1 MTDDVLSL
9 MEEDASDS
17 LNVPAD
23 NYIRSVSNLAEAMLR
38 WSGVIKDLEER
49 LSHAKG
55 EFNRIAEEDL
65 PQLMIE
71 VGIAKIELE
80 TGETVEVKPTYG
92 AHIKAANKPEA
103 FQWLRENNLDD
114 IIKNTVSL
122 AFGRGEDDRAREFI
136 DVATAAGHVP
146 DQKTDIHPQT
156 LKAWVRERIE
166 GGESIPMELFGVFA
180 GQRATIKR
188 KN

>member
-9 MEEDASDS
+9 MEADASDS
-17 LNVPAD
+17 LEIPSD
-23 NYIRSVSNLAEAMLR
+23 NYIRSVSNLAEAMLSLQR
-38 WSGVIKDLEER
+38 QKQLLEEQI
-49 LSHAKG
+49 AKV
-55 EFNRIAEEDL
+55 NRKYNTLADEDL

-71 VGIAKIELE
+71 WGVAKVTLSG
-80 TGETVEVKPTYG
+80 GETVEVKPTYG
-92 AHIKAANKPEA
+92 AHIKAENKPEA
-103 FQWLRENNLDD
+103 FQWLRENDLDD

-122 AFGRGEDDRAREFI
+122 AFGRGEDDRAQEFI

-166 GGESIPMELFGVFA
+166 SGESIPMELFGVFA
-180 GQRATIKR
+180 GQKAIIKR
-188 KN
+188 SS

>member
-9 MEEDASDS
+9 MEADASDS
-17 LNVPAD
+17 LNVPSD
-23 NYIRSVSNLAEAMLR
+23 NYLRSVSNLAEAMLSLQR
-38 WSGVIKDLEER
+38 QKKLLEER
-49 LSHAKG
+49 
-55 EFNRIAEEDL
+55 IAEVNRKYNRLADEDL

-71 VGIAKIELE
+71 VGVAKIELE

-92 AHIKAANKPEA
+92 AHIKAENKPEA
-103 FQWLRENNLDD
+103 FQWLRQKGFDD

-122 AFGRGEDDRAREFI
+122 AFGRGEDDRAQEFI

-166 GGESIPMELFGVFA
+166 SGESIPMELFGVFA
-180 GQRATIKR
+180 GQKAIIKR
-188 KN
+188 NS